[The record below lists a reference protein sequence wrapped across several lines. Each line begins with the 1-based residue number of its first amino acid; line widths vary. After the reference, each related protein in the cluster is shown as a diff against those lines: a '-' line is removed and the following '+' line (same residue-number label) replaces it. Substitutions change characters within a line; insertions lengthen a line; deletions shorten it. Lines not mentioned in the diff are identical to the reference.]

1 MGAIV
6 GAKEW
11 ASLVGV
17 IVGAIVGAKEWA
29 SLVGVL
35 SGRIKNCVGEK
46 KRAARSAARFKKK
59 REKMLCRYYSLGGEI
74 FL

>member
-35 SGRIKNCVGEK
+35 SGRRKNCVGEK
-46 KRAARSAARFKKK
+46 IYGVLLLLLLLLFICLQKNVV
-59 REKMLCRYYSLGGEI
+59 
-74 FL
+74 